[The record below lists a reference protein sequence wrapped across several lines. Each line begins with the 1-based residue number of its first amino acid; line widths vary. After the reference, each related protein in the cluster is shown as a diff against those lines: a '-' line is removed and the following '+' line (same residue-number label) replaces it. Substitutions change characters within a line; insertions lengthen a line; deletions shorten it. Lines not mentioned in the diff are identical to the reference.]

1 MIKLCIEDAT
11 LATLDP
17 ALLPFVQWKGLKV
30 SDMEGVSEEVI
41 SQNLFKMNS
50 SVIKSLVKNNRVQVT
65 NLTNEQWYE
74 LTTEMHQSGTNIFDI
89 VQMPYRAL
97 KYILEQNY
105 AKNRYALAIAR
116 TQQSLPVQDALGIL
130 DISSLNEVLY
140 TNSTPALVDY
150 MFTEEG
156 IKVLKD
162 KNSSVTNLI
171 FITTDEAKKLG
182 LTGKNAQRNRTI
194 DPRILRRAG
203 ACDAGSNYCNRIL
216 KELGVERIT
225 WNEAI
230 MAIRNSPKL
239 QNRDSLRGYMN
250 WIRNNSEVM

>member
-17 ALLPFVQWKGLKV
+17 ALIPFVQWKGLKV
-30 SDMEGVSEEVI
+30 SDLEGVSDEVI

-65 NLTNEQWYE
+65 NLTNEQWYD
-74 LTTEMHQSGTNIFDI
+74 LTTDMYQSDTNIFDM
-89 VQMPYRAL
+89 VQLPYRAL
-97 KYILEQNY
+97 KYILEQTY
-105 AKNRYALAIAR
+105 AKNRYGTAIAS
-116 TQQSLPVQDALGIL
+116 TQHSMPVQDSLEILGM
-130 DISSLNEVLY
+130 SSLNEVLY
-140 TNSTPALVDY
+140 TNSIPALVDY

-156 IKVLKD
+156 MKVLKN
-162 KNSSVTNLI
+162 KGSGLSNLI
-171 FITTDEAKKLG
+171 FVTTDEASKLG
-182 LTGKNAQRNRTI
+182 LSGSSLRNRKI
-194 DPRILRRAG
+194 DPNILRRAG
-203 ACDAGSNYCNRIL
+203 ACDAGSNYCSRIL

-230 MAIRNSPKL
+230 MTIRNSPKL
-239 QNRDSLRGYMN
+239 QKRDSLRGYMN